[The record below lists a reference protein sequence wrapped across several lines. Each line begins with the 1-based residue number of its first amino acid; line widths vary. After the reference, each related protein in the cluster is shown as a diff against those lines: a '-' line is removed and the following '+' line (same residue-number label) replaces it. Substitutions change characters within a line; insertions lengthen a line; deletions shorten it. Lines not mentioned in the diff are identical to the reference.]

1 MSLRIDKFLWA
12 TRFFKS
18 RSLAAIS
25 CKKGNI
31 KLNGIK
37 AKASR
42 EVYISDQIL
51 VRKNQIFY
59 NIMIIDLPNNR
70 ISNKKISNYYKNI
83 ETQEMKE
90 KKDLIVANKILKT
103 PKSDR
108 KPTKKNRRELISFL
122 ENKN

>member
-1 MSLRIDKFLWA
+1 MRIDKFLWA

-37 AKASR
+37 AKDSK
-42 EVYISDQIL
+42 EVYISDEIL
-51 VRKNQIFY
+51 VRKNQVSH
-59 NIMIIDLPNNR
+59 NIIIIDLPNNR

-90 KKDLIVANKILKT
+90 KKNLIVANKILKT
-103 PKSDR
+103 PKSER

>member
-1 MSLRIDKFLWA
+1 MRIDKFLWA

-18 RSLAAIS
+18 RILAAIS

-37 AKASR
+37 AKASK
-42 EVYISDQIL
+42 EVYISDEIL

-90 KKDLIVANKILKT
+90 KKNLIVANKILKT
-103 PKSDR
+103 PKSER

>member
-1 MSLRIDKFLWA
+1 MRIDKFLWA

-18 RSLAAIS
+18 RNLAAIS

-37 AKASR
+37 AKASK
-42 EVYISDQIL
+42 EVYISDEIL

-90 KKDLIVANKILKT
+90 KKNLIVGNKILKT
-103 PKSDR
+103 PKSER
-108 KPTKKNRRELISFL
+108 KPTKKNRRELIWFL

>member
-1 MSLRIDKFLWA
+1 MRIDKFLWA

-37 AKASR
+37 AKASK
-42 EVYISDQIL
+42 EVYISDEIL

-90 KKDLIVANKILKT
+90 KKNLIVANKILKT
-103 PKSDR
+103 PKSER

-122 ENKN
+122 EKKN

>member
-1 MSLRIDKFLWA
+1 LRIDKFLWA

-31 KLNGIK
+31 KLNGFK
-37 AKASR
+37 AKASK
-42 EVYISDQIL
+42 EVYISDEIL

-90 KKDLIVANKILKT
+90 KKNLIVANKILKT
-103 PKSDR
+103 PKSER
-108 KPTKKNRRELISFL
+108 KKKKKNRRELISFL

>member
-1 MSLRIDKFLWA
+1 MRIDKFLWA

-18 RSLAAIS
+18 RNLAAIS

-37 AKASR
+37 AKASK
-42 EVYISDQIL
+42 EVYISDEIL

-59 NIMIIDLPNNR
+59 NIIIIDLPNNR

-90 KKDLIVANKILKT
+90 KKNLIVANKILKT
-103 PKSDR
+103 PKSER

-122 ENKN
+122 ENRN

>member
-1 MSLRIDKFLWA
+1 MRIDKFLWA

-37 AKASR
+37 AKASK
-42 EVYISDQIL
+42 EVYISDEIM
-51 VRKNQIFY
+51 VRKNQIFC

-70 ISNKKISNYYKNI
+70 ISNKKISNY
-83 ETQEMKE
+83 
-90 KKDLIVANKILKT
+90 
-103 PKSDR
+103 
-108 KPTKKNRRELISFL
+108 
-122 ENKN
+122 

>member
-1 MSLRIDKFLWA
+1 MRIDKFLWA

-18 RSLAAIS
+18 RNLAAIS

-37 AKASR
+37 AKASK
-42 EVYISDQIL
+42 EVYISDEIL
-51 VRKNQIFY
+51 VRKNQVSY
-59 NIMIIDLPNNR
+59 NIIIIDLPNNR

-90 KKDLIVANKILKT
+90 KKNLIVANKILKT
-103 PKSDR
+103 PKSER

>member
-1 MSLRIDKFLWA
+1 MRIDKYLWA

-18 RSLAAIS
+18 RSLAAVS

-37 AKASR
+37 VKASK

-59 NIMIIDLPNNR
+59 DIKIIDLPNNR

-90 KKDLIVANKILKT
+90 KKNLIVANKILKT
-103 PKSDR
+103 PKSEK

-122 ENKN
+122 ENKNL

>member
-1 MSLRIDKFLWA
+1 MRIDKYLWA

-18 RSLAAIS
+18 RNLAAIS

-37 AKASR
+37 AKASK
-42 EVYISDQIL
+42 EVYISDEIL

-90 KKDLIVANKILKT
+90 KKNLIVANKILKT
-103 PKSDR
+103 PKSER

>member
-1 MSLRIDKFLWA
+1 MRIDKFLWA

-37 AKASR
+37 AKASK
-42 EVYISDQIL
+42 EVYISDEIL
-51 VRKNQIFY
+51 VRKNQVSY
-59 NIMIIDLPNNR
+59 NIIIIDLPNNR

-90 KKDLIVANKILKT
+90 KKNLIVANKILKT
-103 PKSDR
+103 PKSER

>member
-1 MSLRIDKFLWA
+1 MRIDKFLWA

-37 AKASR
+37 AKASK
-42 EVYISDQIL
+42 EVYISDEIL

-59 NIMIIDLPNNR
+59 NIMIIDLPSNR

-90 KKDLIVANKILKT
+90 KKNLIVANKILKT
-103 PKSDR
+103 PKSER

>member
-1 MSLRIDKFLWA
+1 MRIDKFLWA

-37 AKASR
+37 AKASK
-42 EVYISDQIL
+42 EVYISDEIL

-59 NIMIIDLPNNR
+59 NIIIIDLPNNR

-90 KKDLIVANKILKT
+90 KKNLIVANKILKT
-103 PKSDR
+103 PKSER

-122 ENKN
+122 ENEN

>member
-1 MSLRIDKFLWA
+1 MRIDKFLWA

-37 AKASR
+37 AKASK
-42 EVYISDQIL
+42 EVYISDEIL

-83 ETQEMKE
+83 DTQEMKE
-90 KKDLIVANKILKT
+90 KKNLIVANRILTT
-103 PKSDR
+103 PKSKR

>member
-1 MSLRIDKFLWA
+1 MRIDKFLWT
-12 TRFFKS
+12 TRFYKS
-18 RSLAAIS
+18 RRLATIS

-37 AKASR
+37 AKASK
-42 EVYISDQIL
+42 EVYISDEIL

-90 KKDLIVANKILKT
+90 KKNLIVANKILKT
-103 PKSDR
+103 PKSER

>member
-1 MSLRIDKFLWA
+1 MRIDKFLWA

-37 AKASR
+37 AKASK
-42 EVYISDQIL
+42 EVYISDEIL

-59 NIMIIDLPNNR
+59 NIMIIDLPSNR

-90 KKDLIVANKILKT
+90 KKNLIVDNKILKT
-103 PKSDR
+103 PKSER

>member
-1 MSLRIDKFLWA
+1 MRIDKFLWA

-31 KLNGIK
+31 KLNGFK
-37 AKASR
+37 GKASK
-42 EVYISDQIL
+42 EVYISDEIL

-70 ISNKKISNYYKNI
+70 ISNKKISNYFKNI

-90 KKDLIVANKILKT
+90 KKNLIVANKILKT
-103 PKSDR
+103 PKSER

>member
-1 MSLRIDKFLWA
+1 MRIDKFLWA

-37 AKASR
+37 AKASK
-42 EVYISDQIL
+42 EVYISDEIL

-90 KKDLIVANKILKT
+90 KKNLIFANKILKT
-103 PKSDR
+103 PKSER

>member
-1 MSLRIDKFLWA
+1 MRIDKFLWA
-12 TRFFKS
+12 IRFFKS

-37 AKASR
+37 AKASK
-42 EVYISDQIL
+42 EVYISDEIL

-59 NIMIIDLPNNR
+59 NIMIIDLPSNR

-90 KKDLIVANKILKT
+90 KKNLIVANKILKT
-103 PKSDR
+103 PKSER

>member
-1 MSLRIDKFLWA
+1 MRIDKFLWA

-37 AKASR
+37 AKASK
-42 EVYISDQIL
+42 EVYISDEIL
-51 VRKNQIFY
+51 VRINQIFY

-90 KKDLIVANKILKT
+90 KKNLIVANKILKT
-103 PKSDR
+103 PKSER

>member
-1 MSLRIDKFLWA
+1 MRIDKFLWA

-37 AKASR
+37 AKASK
-42 EVYISDQIL
+42 EVYISDEIL

-90 KKDLIVANKILKT
+90 KKNLIVANKILKT
-103 PKSDR
+103 PKSER

>member
-1 MSLRIDKFLWA
+1 MRIDKFLWA

-18 RSLAAIS
+18 RNLAAIS

-37 AKASR
+37 AKASK
-42 EVYISDQIL
+42 EVYISDKIL

-90 KKDLIVANKILKT
+90 KKNLIVANKILKT
-103 PKSDR
+103 PKSER

>member
-1 MSLRIDKFLWA
+1 MRIDKFLWA

-18 RSLAAIS
+18 RNLAAIS

-37 AKASR
+37 AKASK
-42 EVYISDQIL
+42 EVYISDEIL

-59 NIMIIDLPNNR
+59 NIIIIDLPNNR

-90 KKDLIVANKILKT
+90 KKNLIVANKILKT
-103 PKSDR
+103 PKSER

>member
-1 MSLRIDKFLWA
+1 MRIDKFLWA

-37 AKASR
+37 AKASK
-42 EVYISDQIL
+42 EVYISDEIL

-90 KKDLIVANKILKT
+90 KKNLIFANNILKT
-103 PKSDR
+103 PKSER

>member
-1 MSLRIDKFLWA
+1 MRIDKFLWA

-31 KLNGIK
+31 KLNGII
-37 AKASR
+37 AKASK
-42 EVYISDQIL
+42 EVYISDEIL

-90 KKDLIVANKILKT
+90 KKNLIVANKILKT
-103 PKSDR
+103 PKSER